1 MAHHV
6 ALSSAV
12 VVFGAGVYG
21 YMRAGSTASLAGGAL
36 LSSAFAA
43 SALAAQKT
51 DHLGA
56 SFLAAA
62 AAGVACTAVGA
73 RRWARARNRIG
84 PAILLAVGV
93 TNVAYYSSRAWE
105 FRDNL

>member
-1 MAHHV
+1 MSHHV
-6 ALSSAV
+6 ALTSAAV
-12 VVFGAGVYG
+12 VLGAGVYG
-21 YMRAGSTASLAGGAL
+21 YVRAGSSASLAGGAL

-43 SALAAQKT
+43 SALGAQKT

-73 RRWARARNRIG
+73 RRWARAKNKVG

-93 TNVAYYSSRAWE
+93 TNIAYYSTRAWE
-105 FRDNL
+105 FRENL